1 MDLRHVVTVGDVAR
15 EHRRSRPL
23 GTAAVD
29 GDQRW
34 TWPAFDDR
42 VNRLANAL
50 LADGVGPGDRLVWLA
65 QNSSRLLEL
74 LVAAAKVGAVC
85 CPVNWRQS
93 AAELAFVLGDVDASV
108 VVWQQARIGEAVAE
122 ARAEAGDGR
131 ARWLCLDPSADAE
144 DGAAAGAPPGSYEAF
159 LADDATDP
167 DRPVD
172 PTTPVLLLYTAAFT
186 GRPNGALLAHTALLT
201 EGLVVAMLQDID
213 EGYVYLNSGPLFH
226 AATLMTTVATYLV
239 GGTNVFT
246 PRADAEV
253 LCRLIHDERCTGAFL
268 MPPTIAKMV
277 ERNADG
283 RYDLSSLRTFA
294 GSAAWNEMITVDTTR
309 AARHPAGFGQ
319 TEVMGMLMVNAS
331 GEPVAGN
338 AGRPIPLAQVRIVD
352 PDGVEVPAGETG
364 EIVARGPTVLVGYH
378 DRPELTTERAAGGW
392 HHTGDLGRR
401 EPDGSITFV
410 GPKGR
415 LIKSAAENIYPIEVE
430 ACLQQH
436 PAVHEA
442 AVIGVPDR
450 TWGQRVVAVV
460 VLDDGAEASAD
471 DLVEHCRSRIAGYK
485 KPSEVLFV
493 DELPRQG
500 WQVDHAALDER
511 FGGGGY
517 PGEG

>member
-42 VNRLANAL
+42 VNRLANVL

-226 AATLMTTVATYLV
+226 AATLMTTVATYEV

-246 PRADAEV
+246 PQPGRSESTLAEP
-253 LCRLIHDERCTGAFL
+253 LKELIAGRKG
-268 MPPTIAKMV
+268 MV
-277 ERNADG
+277 VAT
-283 RYDLSSLRTFA
+283 TFA
-294 GSAAWNEMITVDTTR
+294 SN
-309 AARHPAGFGQ
+309 
-319 TEVMGMLMVNAS
+319 
-331 GEPVAGN
+331 
-338 AGRPIPLAQVRIVD
+338 
-352 PDGVEVPAGETG
+352 
-364 EIVARGPTVLVGYH
+364 VARLKTL
-378 DRPELTTERAAGGW
+378 
-392 HHTGDLGRR
+392 
-401 EPDGSITFV
+401 
-410 GPKGR
+410 
-415 LIKSAAENIYPIEVE
+415 
-430 ACLQQH
+430 
-436 PAVHEA
+436 
-442 AVIGVPDR
+442 
-450 TWGQRVVAVV
+450 
-460 VLDDGAEASAD
+460 AEA
-471 DLVEHCRSRIAGYK
+471 G
-485 KPSEVLFV
+485 
-493 DELPRQG
+493 
-500 WQVDHAALDER
+500 
-511 FGGGGY
+511 
-517 PGEG
+517 

>member
-1 MDLRHVVTVGDVAR
+1 MDLRHGVTVGDVAR

-23 GTAAVD
+23 VTAVVD
-29 GDQRW
+29 GHGRS

-50 LADGVGPGDRLVWLA
+50 VADGVGAGDRVLWVG
-65 QNSSRLLEL
+65 QNSARLLEL
-74 LVAAAKVGAVC
+74 LVAAAKVGAAC

-93 AAELAFVLGDVDASV
+93 AAELAFVLDDVDASV
-108 VVWQQARIGEAVAE
+108 VVWQQAKIGEAVAE

-131 ARWLCLDPSADAE
+131 ARWLCLDPVADDA
-144 DGAAAGAPPGSYEAF
+144 DSAAGPPPGSYEAY
-159 LADDATDP
+159 LTDDEADP
-167 DRPVD
+167 DLPVD
-172 PTTPVLLLYTAAFT
+172 PASPVLLLYTAAFT
-186 GRPNGALLAHTALLT
+186 GRPSGALLSHTALLT
-201 EGLVVAMLQDID
+201 EGLVVAMLQGIT

-226 AATLMTTVATYLV
+226 AATLMSTIATFAV

-253 LCRLIHDERCTGAFL
+253 LCRLIHDERCNGAFL

-277 ERNADG
+277 EVNADR

-294 GSAAWNEMITVDTTR
+294 GSAAWNEMITVDTSPS
-309 AARHPAGFGQ
+309 ARNPAGFGQ
-319 TEVMGMLMVNAS
+319 TEVMGMLMVNAG
-331 GEPVAGN
+331 GEPVEGN

-352 PDGVEVPAGETG
+352 PDGVEVPTGETG
-364 EIVARGPTVLVGYH
+364 EIVARGPTVMVGYH
-378 DRPELTTERAAGGW
+378 DRPELSAERSAGDW

-401 EPDGSITFV
+401 EADGSITFV

-436 PAVHEA
+436 PAVREA

-450 TWGQRVVAVV
+450 TWGQRVKAIV
-460 VLDDGAEASAD
+460 VLEADAEATAD
-471 DLVEHCRSRIAGYK
+471 DLVEHCRARIAGYK
-485 KPSEVLFV
+485 KPSEVVFV

-500 WQVDHAALDER
+500 WQVDHAALDEC

-517 PGEG
+517 PGGG